1 MLKFSFQKIIFP
13 SGYFKSKTQVFRF
26 IILQYFIYLDEPCP
40 CVEQYLMTVVPVQ
53 RLFLVV
59 LLLLDSVVFVFT
71 RGITFLTGGH
81 FVIVLT
87 VTVSLYLTLGR
98 NYRVFTTNFNGF

>member
-1 MLKFSFQKIIFP
+1 
-13 SGYFKSKTQVFRF
+13 
-26 IILQYFIYLDEPCP
+26 
-40 CVEQYLMTVVPVQ
+40 MTVVPVQ

-81 FVIVLT
+81 VVIVLT

-98 NYRVFTTNFNGF
+98 NYRVLTTNLNGF